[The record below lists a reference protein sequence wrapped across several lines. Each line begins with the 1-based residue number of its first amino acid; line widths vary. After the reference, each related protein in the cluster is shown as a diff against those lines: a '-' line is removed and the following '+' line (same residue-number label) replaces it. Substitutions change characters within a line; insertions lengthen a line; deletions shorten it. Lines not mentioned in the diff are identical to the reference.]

1 MAGRNST
8 HRFLFSG
15 ENWSIGTS
23 DTGMYGECREKS
35 LGNAFDILEK
45 KYALDESS
53 VFMDLG
59 SGRGVPSILAASMT
73 KCLASLGIE
82 MDEKA
87 SMLSL
92 QNLKKAHKHRAE
104 ERTKNSSSPSAAC
117 SSSSSLHCAFGCMDG
132 TMCLDWS
139 PVTHMYSFDCCM
151 PLYMIDQFVRVFN
164 HSETCFCFAS
174 FRKDLISL
182 FSLDG
187 ILAEH
192 VSMQMTGSSEG
203 RQLYIYLKHDWE
215 AVAKRNKEMFREIR
229 ENLYKNNN
237 TPASVSVSA
246 RMNDPVYVTSLID
259 ARRGNESSSAVSAV
273 SIEKGIK
280 KLYTSAVKGPKWGG
294 QPVKALSAR
303 DALEGGFLRGKDS
316 VVWRLFL
323 SALASPEVHQEACGR
338 ILDSWYGAGPCSSG
352 QRRRRTSENE
362 KRRESAASSS
372 RSSSSSSL
380 SSTKGM
386 RKSENATV
394 HSSTESKSN
403 KPLTENERRH
413 LFIQRCILEDPNPS
427 DGEAETVSNRKKNT
441 VKVAKK
447 TIRQRGE
454 PQSSTTPS
462 SSSSKAKE
470 TAGEEGR
477 GGVSASTSPSSSS
490 SSACVPLSKGT
501 KRGRG
506 KGPEETATNKE
517 GRRKSPRLCELS
529 LSLSTRLSSLSVSTR
544 PSLASASVSPSVSV
558 SSPSASHSSFS
569 PVAAPPSSR
578 KRFSCAVQ

>member
-1 MAGRNST
+1 MAGRSST

-15 ENWSIGTS
+15 ENCLMGTS
-23 DTGMYGECREKS
+23 TMGMYGECRENS
-35 LGNAFDILEK
+35 LADAFDILEK

-82 MDEKA
+82 MDETVF
-87 SMLSL
+87 MLSV
-92 QNLKKAHKHRAE
+92 QNLSKAHRRRE
-104 ERTKNSSSPSAAC
+104 EDLSDKDEQTGKNLSKPT
-117 SSSSSLHCAFGCMDG
+117 SSLRCAFGRMDG
-132 TMCLDWS
+132 TICLDWS
-139 PVTHMYSFDCCM
+139 PVSHMYSFDCCI
-151 PLYMIDQFVRVFN
+151 PLYMVDQFVRVFN

-215 AVAKRNKEMFREIR
+215 AVAKRNREMFREIR
-229 ENLYKNNN
+229 ENLYKNND
-237 TPASVSVSA
+237 TPASVSVSVSA
-246 RMNDPVYVTSLID
+246 RMNDPVYVASLID

-338 ILDSWYGAGPCSSG
+338 ILDVSQFG
-352 QRRRRTSENE
+352 R
-362 KRRESAASSS
+362 
-372 RSSSSSSL
+372 
-380 SSTKGM
+380 M
-386 RKSENATV
+386 
-394 HSSTESKSN
+394 
-403 KPLTENERRH
+403 
-413 LFIQRCILEDPNPS
+413 
-427 DGEAETVSNRKKNT
+427 GE
-441 VKVAKK
+441 
-447 TIRQRGE
+447 
-454 PQSSTTPS
+454 
-462 SSSSKAKE
+462 
-470 TAGEEGR
+470 
-477 GGVSASTSPSSSS
+477 GG
-490 SSACVPLSKGT
+490 G
-501 KRGRG
+501 
-506 KGPEETATNKE
+506 
-517 GRRKSPRLCELS
+517 
-529 LSLSTRLSSLSVSTR
+529 
-544 PSLASASVSPSVSV
+544 
-558 SSPSASHSSFS
+558 
-569 PVAAPPSSR
+569 
-578 KRFSCAVQ
+578 

>member
-338 ILDSWYGAGPCSSG
+338 ILDTWYSSPASTQG
-352 QRRRRTSENE
+352 LRRLRNPTANSEDKSKKKPLTDEQRRYILIRKCILEDPCPSDSEEEVQTETNKNNKTTIKVSRKKTNLPQSSISDLKKKETAKGNKVLSKGEVKGRRGV
-362 KRRESAASSS
+362 RV
-372 RSSSSSSL
+372 SSSSSSSPSL
-380 SSTKGM
+380 S
-386 RKSENATV
+386 V
-394 HSSTESKSN
+394 
-403 KPLTENERRH
+403 
-413 LFIQRCILEDPNPS
+413 
-427 DGEAETVSNRKKNT
+427 
-441 VKVAKK
+441 
-447 TIRQRGE
+447 
-454 PQSSTTPS
+454 
-462 SSSSKAKE
+462 
-470 TAGEEGR
+470 
-477 GGVSASTSPSSSS
+477 GVS
-490 SSACVPLSKGT
+490 LSKGT
-501 KRGRG
+501 KRERG
-506 KGPEETATNKE
+506 KASEETAANKD
-517 GRRKSPRLCELS
+517 GRRKSPRLLFSSISTLS
-529 LSLSTRLSSLSVSTR
+529 GSTH
-544 PSLASASVSPSVSV
+544 PSLASASPAG
-558 SSPSASHSSFS
+558 SSLSASFS
-569 PVAAPPSSR
+569 PFSPIGPLTSSR
-578 KRFSCAVQ
+578 KHFSCNVQ